1 MGRVIGQLSVSHKWA
16 LGIVLFTTVAI
27 LAGVNW
33 RIAKFEALLNHGQV
47 VRFALAPVDP
57 RSLMQGDYMALEY
70 AIASDVR
77 TSLMSNS
84 LVSQQM
90 QGQLL
95 LALDEQKVAHFV
107 DFYSGQALGEDQL
120 RVQFRVRGNQIK
132 LASNSFFFEEG
143 QADHFSVAKYGEFR
157 VNDQGELL
165 LVNLLDEHLQ
175 PL

>member
-1 MGRVIGQLSVSHKWA
+1 MGNVMGKLSASHKWA
-16 LGIVLFTTVAI
+16 LGLVLFTTVTI

-33 RIAKFEALLNHGQV
+33 RIFKFEQLLNHGQV

-70 AIASDVR
+70 AIARDVR
-77 TSLMSNS
+77 SALAP
-84 LVSQQM
+84 QQM

-95 LALDEQKVAHFV
+95 LAVDGQKVARFV
-107 DFYSGQALGEDQL
+107 DFYTDQALGKDQL

-143 QADHFSVAKYGEFR
+143 QADHFSEAKYGEFR
-157 VNDQGELL
+157 VNLQGELL
-165 LVNLLDEHLQ
+165 LVSLLDEKLQ